1 MSKLLLPE
9 DHPYT
14 AGRNCTTCS
23 EFKTAEHYTLE
34 RDTRA
39 STGVAMR
46 TKCKP
51 CNEHIKWKSHIKRT
65 YGISYEEYC
74 DMLDRQKG
82 CCAICKSPDAQNS
95 RTYGKLFIDHCHST
109 QKVRGLLC
117 SKCNHAVGL
126 FNDNAELLKTA
137 INYLSK

>member
-1 MSKLLLPE
+1 MSKVQLPE

-14 AGRNCTTCS
+14 AGRTCTTCN
-23 EFKTAEHYTLE
+23 EYKTADLFYLNMCD
-34 RDTRA
+34 R
-39 STGVAMR
+39 SIGGVSMR
-46 TKCKP
+46 SKCKA
-51 CNEHIKWKSHIKRT
+51 CDELRKWKSDLKRR
-65 YGISYEEYC
+65 YGISYTEYC
-74 DMLDRQKG
+74 DMLDEQRG
-82 CCAICKSPDAQNS
+82 GCAICKSPNAQSS
-95 RTYGKLFIDHCHST
+95 RTNGNLFVDHCHST